1 MPITADFH
9 LNLLSTDIDC
19 TASELWI
26 MSPSTRVV
34 GGHLNQRRH
43 ASASCRDFHRI
54 SHDYSAHPI
63 AYADLCRTWVAIN
76 IL

>member
-1 MPITADFH
+1 MPITGDFP
-9 LNLLSTDIDC
+9 LNLSDAGIVC

-34 GGHLNQRRH
+34 EGHLNQRRH

-54 SHDYSAHPI
+54 SHDYSVHPLT
-63 AYADLCRTWVAIN
+63 YADRCRTWVAIN